1 MSLLGV
7 RVNTHPSHEDHGPPT
22 KLLLQLANEA
32 GLYLLELPLQSYRD
46 LNHNGL
52 LSTHFHL
59 LQGGPTDNIA
69 PCTQYRASKY
79 RYASLLSPTLLSHFG
94 SHDEELPQTSSDVRV
109 GFQLK
114 QSLARRK
121 NHIMGTKH
129 NALHS
134 GGAQTPLTNERTHAH
149 ARTAISWLVS

>member
-1 MSLLGV
+1 MHVSLLGV

-69 PCTQYRASKY
+69 PCAQYRAS
-79 RYASLLSPTLLSHFG
+79 
-94 SHDEELPQTSSDVRV
+94 
-109 GFQLK
+109 
-114 QSLARRK
+114 
-121 NHIMGTKH
+121 
-129 NALHS
+129 
-134 GGAQTPLTNERTHAH
+134 
-149 ARTAISWLVS
+149 